1 MMKTVALVAASVLAS
16 LPSRVVSHGAT
27 EPRPA
32 TDDWCINGTPLDI
45 GECLCELQTEDACQ
59 GSACFRQMGLS
70 WYRPS
75 CKDCSCR
82 PDPSAKRSTKSSPS
96 NAQPDSVG
104 KGDNALNIA
113 QAAVGGEGECD
124 SECSWKLENGEAGKS
139 SPELPPT
146 ATNALDAG
154 PGGAQASGA
163 AGSGRSTELA
173 GGGYAQDDN
182 DQFEDGLEADDYLRL
197 LGELETE
204 AKSRDNTGNTILIAA
219 AAVALAIVMMV
230 VFRLAVPAPSSDVGS
245 EVTSSQEV
253 ASKEAAKQAAPDS
266 ISMLAGK
273 KAGSS
278 KKFD

>member
-1 MMKTVALVAASVLAS
+1 M
-16 LPSRVVSHGAT
+16 
-27 EPRPA
+27 
-32 TDDWCINGTPLDI
+32 
-45 GECLCELQTEDACQ
+45 
-59 GSACFRQMGLS
+59 
-70 WYRPS
+70 
-75 CKDCSCR
+75 
-82 PDPSAKRSTKSSPS
+82 
-96 NAQPDSVG
+96 
-104 KGDNALNIA
+104 NIA

-204 AKSRDNTGNTILIAA
+204 VNLRGVFLSRRSLSICFYHDEGVDASQTKPDNLPVFLRANVNERAHSACQAKSRDNTGNTILIAA